1 MNQFEEN
8 KTNNFNTD
16 VNSQEY
22 KYEIAYKRVKRIRD
36 FYIHLSVYII
46 INAIIILTNATNWNE
61 DGTDFWSWQTFATAF
76 FWGIGLLANALSVF
90 GSNWFFGAKSE
101 EQKINELIQKE
112 QNEKWE

>member
-22 KYEIAYKRVKRIRD
+22 MYEIAYKRVKRIRG

-46 INAIIILTNATNWNE
+46 INTIIILANATNWNE
-61 DGTDFWSWQTFATAF
+61 DETDFWSWQTFATAF
-76 FWGIGLLANALSVF
+76 FWGIGLLENAVSVF
-90 GSNWFFGAKSE
+90 GSKWFFGVKWE